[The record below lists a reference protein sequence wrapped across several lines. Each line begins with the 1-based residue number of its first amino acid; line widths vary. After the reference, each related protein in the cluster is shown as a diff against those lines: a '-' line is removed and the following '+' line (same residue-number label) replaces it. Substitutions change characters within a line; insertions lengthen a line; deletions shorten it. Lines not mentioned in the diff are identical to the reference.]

1 MLPTK
6 ALKTII
12 FTAVELLIPGKCALC
27 RCSSTLGFCINC
39 QKLLP
44 WIECACEICSTHL
57 NTPGICGHCQAK
69 RPVYQDSMIPFR
81 YKPPIS
87 GHIQALKYANRMPYA
102 VAMAKM
108 MAQWIKK
115 SATPLPDI
123 IVPMPLHRQRIN
135 QRGFNQ
141 ATEISR
147 ILGRQLRLPVES
159 AVLGRVKNTVTQTG
173 LNEKMRRQNMKDA
186 FVVKSTGQPG
196 HVALVDDVVTSGSTV
211 DAASKALVAAGVR
224 RVSVWAIAKT

>member
-1 MLPTK
+1 
-6 ALKTII
+6 
-12 FTAVELLIPGKCALC
+12 
-27 RCSSTLGFCINC
+27 
-39 QKLLP
+39 
-44 WIECACEICSTHL
+44 
-57 NTPGICGHCQAK
+57 
-69 RPVYQDSMIPFR
+69 
-81 YKPPIS
+81 
-87 GHIQALKYANRMPYA
+87 MPYA

-108 MAQWIKK
+108 MAQWIIK

-147 ILGRQLRLPVES
+147 ILGRQLCIPVEPVMLS
-159 AVLGRVKNTVTQTG
+159 RVKNTVTQTG

-186 FVVKSTGQPG
+186 FVVKSTRQPG

-211 DAASKALVAAGVR
+211 NAASKALVTAGVR
-224 RVSVWAIAKT
+224 GVSVWAVAKT